1 MADGSTTQTFNKV
14 TDELENVTGYETVV
28 IENGKRITSKYDL
41 EFEIT
46 STETVIVFSDLKEIE
61 DMTSEFQSAWEA
73 ISADTLYNITELRF
87 ATRDDGTILVVSEG
101 SDEIFGRVNN
111 HSNEDTWTDW
121 NGRDVTNTNYS
132 YNFHDGDWNYFGSSG
147 GYSRDVTFEVGD
159 ERWDGE
165 TATEAVTYC

>member
-14 TDELENVTGYETVV
+14 IDELENVTGYETVV

-73 ISADTLYNITELRF
+73 IE
-87 ATRDDGTILVVSEG
+87 
-101 SDEIFGRVNN
+101 
-111 HSNEDTWTDW
+111 W
-121 NGRDVTNTNYS
+121 
-132 YNFHDGDWNYFGSSG
+132 
-147 GYSRDVTFEVGD
+147 
-159 ERWDGE
+159 
-165 TATEAVTYC
+165 